1 MKSPA
6 FILIGRSLCLLC
18 AALSCTPLGP
28 RRGRLDSVPSP
39 GAAGGS
45 CAFFTRHQ
53 DIAHLW
59 IFPIGGGPP
68 VQIEIGLRP
77 SSSGPH
83 EYAVYYESGLGF
95 EGYIPR
101 WQRTDSVYARV
112 FWADTVVTA
121 DSGSLTLEVNSRDR
135 LSGRYSLSGL
145 AGARLHTPGR
155 RVQFQG
161 AFDATRDTAYERFVY
176 RPSNEVGKA
185 GPQHRCAIVPP
196 T

>member
-6 FILIGRSLCLLC
+6 FILMRCSLCLLC

-28 RRGRLDSVPSP
+28 RRAGLDSVASP

-45 CAFFTRHQ
+45 CAFFTRDQ

-59 IFPIGGGPP
+59 IFPTGDGLP

-77 SSSGPH
+77 GSSGPQ
-83 EYAVYYESGLGF
+83 EYGVYYESGGGF
-95 EGYIPR
+95 EGYIPK
-101 WQRTDSVYARV
+101 WLRTDSVYARV
-112 FWADTVVTA
+112 FLHDTLVTA
-121 DSGSLTLEVNSRDR
+121 DSGLLTLEVNSRDR
-135 LSGRYSLSGL
+135 LSGRYSLRGI
-145 AGARLHTPGR
+145 AGAQLHAPGR

-176 RPSNEVGKA
+176 RPSNEFGKA
-185 GPQHRCAIVPP
+185 APRHRCAIAPP